1 MKSLKRAAL
10 CAALLLAPMAAAQP
24 AAQQQAPAAQT
35 TPPAPTPLNGVPI
48 IGPPPAPGSF
58 AAVADRAAAGADAS
72 RERIALA
79 SADQGENQR
88 PDPFQA
94 FGSVMG
100 RGFTMERYPATARL
114 LGAILAYVGP
124 PIGSTK
130 EHFQRQRPYV
140 AEPQLARCTPAPTEA
155 LGPYRSYPS
164 GHAALGYSWALL
176 LAEAVPSRAQA
187 LLERGV
193 DYGHS
198 RVVCNVHWE
207 SDVRAGQLLA
217 SAAVARA
224 HGDAQFRALIEAA
237 RAELAPLAAN

>member
-1 MKSLKRAAL
+1 MRAIGL
-10 CAALLLAPMAAAQP
+10 MLAAATLALAPLADAQT
-24 AAQQQAPAAQT
+24 ATQQAPAAQA
-35 TPPAPTPLNGVPI
+35 TPPAATPLDGVPL

-58 AAVADRAAAGADAS
+58 GAMADRAAAGADAS

-79 SADQGENQR
+79 SADQGPNQR

-100 RGFTMERYPATARL
+100 RNFTAERYPATARL
-114 LGAILAYVGP
+114 LGAILTYVGP
-124 PIGSTK
+124 PIGTTK

-164 GHAALGYSWALL
+164 GHAALGYAWSLL
-176 LAEAVPSRAQA
+176 LAEALPSRAQG

-193 DYGHS
+193 DYGRS

-224 HGDAQFRALIEAA
+224 HGDAQFRALIDAA